1 MWRQILGMTA
11 YITFIMVFMFF
22 FIDNMWGWE
31 YSKYTEDYDDNG
43 LPTGTLKVK
52 TMLFNTFIY
61 FHIFNEI
68 NCRAIKAKEFNVFAN
83 ISTNF
88 YFIAVI
94 AGEFI
99 AQYYFVQWGGKI
111 TQCTPLDGEQHAFCL
126 LFGSSSLLV
135 SLLLKLTPESLADK
149 IPKFLDESEKLDE
162 SNKTMK
168 FFNSAN
174 TKVTD
179 IKLLKKS
186 AAPAEPETKNEDEE
200 QKSA

>member
-1 MWRQILGMTA
+1 MITRVMWRQILGMTA

-43 LPTGTLKVK
+43 LPSGTLKVK
-52 TMLFNTFIY
+52 TMLFNTFVY

-99 AQYYFVQWGGKI
+99 A
-111 TQCTPLDGEQHAFCL
+111 
-126 LFGSSSLLV
+126 
-135 SLLLKLTPESLADK
+135 
-149 IPKFLDESEKLDE
+149 
-162 SNKTMK
+162 
-168 FFNSAN
+168 
-174 TKVTD
+174 
-179 IKLLKKS
+179 
-186 AAPAEPETKNEDEE
+186 
-200 QKSA
+200 